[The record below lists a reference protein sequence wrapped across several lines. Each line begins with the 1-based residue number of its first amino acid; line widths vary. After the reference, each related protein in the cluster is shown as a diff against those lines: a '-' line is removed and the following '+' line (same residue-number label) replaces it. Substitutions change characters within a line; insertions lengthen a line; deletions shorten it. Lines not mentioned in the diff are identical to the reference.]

1 MVRYVEIDILKGIA
15 VICMVLFHI
24 FYYANNFGYKEFN
37 YNSISFNSLA
47 KIAQIIFIICVGI
60 NLALAKKASDY
71 KKESKEDYILKSI
84 KRILKLAFY
93 AISMSIFT
101 YIVFGDNYIK
111 FGILHFIALSSLIT
125 FMFVDKERIIHIIL
139 FILIIFFIIKK
150 VYPYLLINI
159 FPKPIGFILGLNN
172 NYNSLDH
179 FPIIPWMILICIG
192 IIIGNYLFKKKIKS
206 LTIKNKLSQSLES
219 LGKHSLEIYIIHW
232 LVLYYIFSYI
242 YPKIRKK
249 II

>member
-84 KRILKLAFY
+84 KRIL
-93 AISMSIFT
+93 
-101 YIVFGDNYIK
+101 
-111 FGILHFIALSSLIT
+111 
-125 FMFVDKERIIHIIL
+125 
-139 FILIIFFIIKK
+139 
-150 VYPYLLINI
+150 
-159 FPKPIGFILGLNN
+159 
-172 NYNSLDH
+172 
-179 FPIIPWMILICIG
+179 
-192 IIIGNYLFKKKIKS
+192 
-206 LTIKNKLSQSLES
+206 
-219 LGKHSLEIYIIHW
+219 
-232 LVLYYIFSYI
+232 
-242 YPKIRKK
+242 
-249 II
+249 

>member
-37 YNSISFNSLA
+37 YNSISFISLA

-125 FMFVDKERIIHIIL
+125 FMFVDKERII
-139 FILIIFFIIKK
+139 
-150 VYPYLLINI
+150 
-159 FPKPIGFILGLNN
+159 
-172 NYNSLDH
+172 
-179 FPIIPWMILICIG
+179 
-192 IIIGNYLFKKKIKS
+192 
-206 LTIKNKLSQSLES
+206 
-219 LGKHSLEIYIIHW
+219 
-232 LVLYYIFSYI
+232 
-242 YPKIRKK
+242 
-249 II
+249 